1 MPSPRRPADDDFDDL
16 DDDREAP
23 RRGRAGR
30 VPPRGRQREA
40 RFELEFGDFE
50 PAERPERTGTRGHTG
65 SRDDR
70 TGSRDDRSGTR
81 GRTGT
86 RDGGRTRGTVSGT
99 YEPLEPLPRPRRA
112 RDRDPLPETSGTYDV
127 RLEDRDRRSRRRVAE
142 VEERAA
148 RDARP
153 PRVGVSAEIEALER
167 FEDAIESVR
176 SPTRRG
182 GGSDLGARVMVA
194 VPAAIIAILLVAVG
208 GTVFVAGIAAFGLVA
223 SYELTRMFART
234 RPSLF
239 ATGLGVLAVIVAAAL
254 GGREAM
260 LTALVAMVPIVFLSV
275 ALSHPKGSMPGIAV
289 SILGI
294 TWIGLALAHVVL
306 LRDSENG
313 AGIVVDVLVGT
324 FLGDTGAYLG
334 GRMFG
339 NRKLWPRV
347 SPNKTIEGLLI
358 GIIVAVAAVWFAGLY
373 QDWLSGT
380 DALLIGLAV
389 AVVAPLGDLFE
400 SFLKRD
406 AGTKDAGGL
415 FGVHGGVLDRLDAAM
430 FAVVVG
436 YYVWL
441 AMGNA

>member
-1 MPSPRRPADDDFDDL
+1 MPTPRRPAGDDFDDRDDEL
-16 DDDREAP
+16 DDRDPVPAP
-23 RRGRAGR
+23 RR

-50 PAERPERTGTRGHTG
+50 PAERTSTRGRSG
-65 SRDDR
+65 SRDD
-70 TGSRDDRSGTR
+70 
-81 GRTGT
+81 
-86 RDGGRTRGTVSGT
+86 RTRGTVSGT
-99 YEPLEPLPRPRRA
+99 YEDVDPLPRSRRP
-112 RDRDPLPETSGTYDV
+112 RDRDPLPEESGTYDV
-127 RLEDRDRRSRRRVAE
+127 RPEDRDRRSRRRVAE

-148 RDARP
+148 QPPRGARDA
-153 PRVGVSAEIEALER
+153 VAGEIEALER

-176 SPTRRG
+176 SPSDRG
-182 GGSDLGARVMVA
+182 GGSDLGARVLVA
-194 VPAAIIAILLVAVG
+194 IPAAIVAILLVAAG
-208 GTVFVAGIAAFGLVA
+208 GPIFVAGIAAFGLIGIW
-223 SYELTRMFART
+223 ELTRMFEKT

-239 ATGLGVLAVIVAAAL
+239 AGAVGVLALIVAASL

-260 LTALVAMVPIVFLSV
+260 LTALAAMIPLVFLSV
-275 ALSHPKGSMPGIAV
+275 AFAHPKGSMPGIAV
-289 SILGI
+289 TMLGI
-294 TWIGLALAHVVL
+294 TWIGLALGHAVL
-306 LRDSENG
+306 LRDSEHG
-313 AGIVVDVLVGT
+313 AGIVVDVLIGT

-358 GIIVAVAAVWFAGLY
+358 GIVVAVAATWFAGLY

-380 DALLIGLAV
+380 DALLLGLAV

-406 AGTKDAGGL
+406 AGTKDAGAL

-430 FAVVVG
+430 FAIVAG

-441 AMGNA
+441 AMGMA

>member
-1 MPSPRRPADDDFDDL
+1 MPAPRRPDDRDDL
-16 DDDREAP
+16 DADRERPRP
-23 RRGRAGR
+23 RRAA
-30 VPPRGRQREA
+30 PRGRQREA
-40 RFELEFGDFE
+40 RFELDFGDFE
-50 PAERPERTGTRGHTG
+50 PSERT
-65 SRDDR
+65 R
-70 TGSRDDRSGTR
+70 TGSRDER
-81 GRTGT
+81 T
-86 RDGGRTRGTVSGT
+86 RDGGRTRGTISDT
-99 YEPLEPLPRPRRA
+99 YEPIDPLPPRRRPRAGEPLP
-112 RDRDPLPETSGTYDV
+112 DESGTYDV

-142 VEERAA
+142 VEERASQSARPA
-148 RDARP
+148 RDD
-153 PRVGVSAEIEALER
+153 VEHEIEALER

-176 SPTRRG
+176 SPSDRG
-182 GGSDLGARVMVA
+182 GGSDLGARVLVA
-194 VPAAIIAILLVAVG
+194 VPAAIVAILLVAAG
-208 GTVFVAGIAAFGLVA
+208 GPVFVAGIAAFGLVGVW
-223 SYELTRMFART
+223 ELTRMFAKT

-239 ATGLGVLAVIVAAAL
+239 AGGVGVLAVIVAAAL
-254 GGREAM
+254 GDREAM
-260 LTALVAMVPIVFLSV
+260 LTALVASVPIVFLSV
-275 ALSHPKGSMPGIAV
+275 ALSHPKGSMPGVAV
-289 SILGI
+289 TLLGI
-294 TWIGLALAHVVL
+294 VWIGLALGHAVL
-306 LRDSENG
+306 LRDSQHG
-313 AGIVVDVLVGT
+313 AGIVVDVLIGV

-358 GIIVAVAAVWFAGLY
+358 GVIVAVAAVWFAGLY

-430 FAVVVG
+430 FGIVAG

-441 AMGNA
+441 AMGMT

>member
-1 MPSPRRPADDDFDDL
+1 MPAPRRPGDDDLDDDFDDR
-16 DDDREAP
+16 DPDPAP
-23 RRGRAGR
+23 RAPRR

-50 PAERPERTGTRGHTG
+50 PAERTSARGRSG
-65 SRDDR
+65 SRDD
-70 TGSRDDRSGTR
+70 
-81 GRTGT
+81 
-86 RDGGRTRGTVSGT
+86 RTRGTVSGT
-99 YEPLEPLPRPRRA
+99 YEDVDPLPRSRRP
-112 RDRDPLPETSGTYDV
+112 RDRDPLPDESGTYEV

-142 VEERAA
+142 VEEQPARAPRGA
-148 RDARP
+148 RDA
-153 PRVGVSAEIEALER
+153 VAGEIEALER

-176 SPTRRG
+176 SPSDRSG
-182 GGSDLGARVMVA
+182 SSSDLGARVLVA
-194 VPAAIIAILLVAVG
+194 IPAAIVAILLVAAG
-208 GTVFVAGIAAFGLVA
+208 GPIFVAGIAAFGLIGIW
-223 SYELTRMFART
+223 ELTRMFEKT

-239 ATGLGVLAVIVAAAL
+239 AGAVGVLALIVAASL

-260 LTALVAMVPIVFLSV
+260 LTALAATIPLVFLSV
-275 ALSHPKGSMPGIAV
+275 AFSHPKGSMPGIAV
-289 SILGI
+289 TMLGI
-294 TWIGLALAHVVL
+294 TWIGLALGHAVL
-306 LRDSENG
+306 LRDSEHG
-313 AGIVVDVLVGT
+313 AGIVVDVLIGT

-347 SPNKTIEGLLI
+347 SPNKTVEGLLI
-358 GIIVAVAAVWFAGLY
+358 GVVVAVAATWFAGLY

-380 DALLIGLAV
+380 DALLLGLAV

-406 AGTKDAGGL
+406 AGTKDAGAL

-430 FAVVVG
+430 FAIVAG

-441 AMGNA
+441 AMGMA

>member
-1 MPSPRRPADDDFDDL
+1 MPAPRRPRDDDDFDDV
-16 DDDREAP
+16 DDEFDDREPEPAP
-23 RRGRAGR
+23 RR
-30 VPPRGRQREA
+30 VPPRGRRREA

-50 PAERPERTGTRGHTG
+50 PAERT
-65 SRDDR
+65 
-70 TGSRDDRSGTR
+70 GTR

-86 RDGGRTRGTVSGT
+86 RDGRTRGTVSGT
-99 YEPLEPLPRPRRA
+99 YEDLEPLPRARRP
-112 RDRDPLPETSGTYDV
+112 RDRDPLPDESGTYDA
-127 RLEDRDRRSRRRVAE
+127 RLEDRDRRARRRVAE
-142 VEERAA
+142 VEERP
-148 RDARP
+148 ARP
-153 PRVGVSAEIEALER
+153 PRDAVAGEIEALER

-176 SPTRRG
+176 SPSDRS
-182 GGSDLGARVMVA
+182 GGSDLGARVLVA
-194 VPAAIIAILLVAVG
+194 IPAAVVAIALVAAG
-208 GTVFVAGIAAFGLVA
+208 GPVFVAGIAAFGLIGIW
-223 SYELTRMFART
+223 ELTRMFEKT

-239 ATGLGVLAVIVAAAL
+239 AGGVGVLALIVAASL

-260 LTALVAMVPIVFLSV
+260 LTALVATIPLVFLSV
-275 ALSHPKGSMPGIAV
+275 ALSHPKGSMPGVAV
-289 SILGI
+289 TMLGI
-294 TWIGLALAHVVL
+294 TWIGLALGHAVL
-306 LRDSENG
+306 LRDSDHG
-313 AGIVVDVLVGT
+313 AGIVVNVLVGT

-358 GIIVAVAAVWFAGLY
+358 GVVAAVAATWFAGLY

-380 DALLIGLAV
+380 DALLLGLAV

-406 AGTKDAGGL
+406 AGTKDAGAL

-430 FAVVVG
+430 FAIVAG

-441 AMGNA
+441 AMGGV

>member
-1 MPSPRRPADDDFDDL
+1 MPTPRRPAGDDFDDRDDEL
-16 DDDREAP
+16 DDRDPVPAP
-23 RRGRAGR
+23 RR

-50 PAERPERTGTRGHTG
+50 PAERTSTRGRSG
-65 SRDDR
+65 SRDD
-70 TGSRDDRSGTR
+70 
-81 GRTGT
+81 
-86 RDGGRTRGTVSGT
+86 RTRGTVSGT
-99 YEPLEPLPRPRRA
+99 YEDVDPLPRSRRP
-112 RDRDPLPETSGTYDV
+112 RDRDPLPEESGTYDV
-127 RLEDRDRRSRRRVAE
+127 RPEDRDRRSRRRVAE

-148 RDARP
+148 QPPRGARDA
-153 PRVGVSAEIEALER
+153 VAGEIEALER

-176 SPTRRG
+176 SPSDRG
-182 GGSDLGARVMVA
+182 GGSDLGARVLVA
-194 VPAAIIAILLVAVG
+194 IPAAIVAILLVAAG
-208 GTVFVAGIAAFGLVA
+208 GPIFVAGIAAFGLIGIW
-223 SYELTRMFART
+223 ELTRMFERT

-239 ATGLGVLAVIVAAAL
+239 AGAVGVLALIVAASL

-260 LTALVAMVPIVFLSV
+260 LTALAATIPLVFLSV
-275 ALSHPKGSMPGIAV
+275 AFAHPKGSMPGIAV
-289 SILGI
+289 TMLGI
-294 TWIGLALAHVVL
+294 TWIGLALGHAVL
-306 LRDSENG
+306 LRDSEHG
-313 AGIVVDVLVGT
+313 AGIVVDVLIGT

-358 GIIVAVAAVWFAGLY
+358 GIVVAVAATWFAGLY

-380 DALLIGLAV
+380 DALLLGLAV

-406 AGTKDAGGL
+406 AGTKDAGAL

-430 FAVVVG
+430 FAIVAG

-441 AMGNA
+441 AMGMA